1 MEKVL
6 KVHELQSFIA
16 LYEEEIRKKKKEVDR
31 LKKELFDEMDEKG
44 ENSLKHK
51 GKIFV
56 SRSERTT
63 KSIDTKKMA
72 QENPELAKKYE
83 RVKKSWVVNWR
94 RPKK

>member
-1 MEKVL
+1 MEKVS
-6 KVHELQSFIA
+6 KVHELLGVIA
-16 LYEEEIRKKKKEVDR
+16 TYEQEIKKKKAEVSS